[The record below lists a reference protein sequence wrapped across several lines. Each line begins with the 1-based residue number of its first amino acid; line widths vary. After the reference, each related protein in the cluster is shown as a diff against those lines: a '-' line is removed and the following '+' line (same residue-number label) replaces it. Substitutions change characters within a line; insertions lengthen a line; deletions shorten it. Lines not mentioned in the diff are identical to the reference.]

1 MAKKSI
7 QEKEFLHLVKQHER
21 IIYKLVNV
29 YAADEE
35 EKQDLIQEILYQAW
49 KGYAAFEGRAAFSTW
64 LYRLSLNTIF
74 TFRRRESRSGTRA
87 DSAVAEPWADEQVN
101 TSLEAK
107 MLLQA
112 IRALPELDRAL
123 ISLHL
128 DGYAHAEIADVT
140 GLTESNVR
148 VRVHRI
154 KKHLI
159 TTLNG

>member
-1 MAKKSI
+1 MAKESA
-7 QEKEFLHLVKQHER
+7 QEKEFLQLVKQHER

-29 YAADEE
+29 YAADEV

-49 KGYAAFEGRAAFSTW
+49 KGYAAFEGRSAFSTW

-74 TFRRRESRSGTRA
+74 TFRRKESRGSTSA
-87 DSAVAEPWADEQVN
+87 DVSLAEPWADEQVN
-101 TSLEAK
+101 KSIEAK
-107 MLLQA
+107 MLLKA

-128 DGYAHAEIADVT
+128 DGYAHAEIAEVT

>member
-1 MAKKSI
+1 MAKESA
-7 QEKEFLHLVKQHER
+7 QEKEFLQLVKQHER

-35 EKQDLIQEILYQAW
+35 EKRDLIQEILYQAW
-49 KGYAAFEGRAAFSTW
+49 KGYAGFERRSAFSTW

-74 TFRRRESRSGTRA
+74 TFRRRETRNSTRA
-87 DSAVAEPWADEQVN
+87 SASASEPWEHEQAN
-101 TSLEAK
+101 SSIEAK
-107 MLLQA
+107 MLLRA
-112 IRALPELDRAL
+112 IRDLPELDRAL

-128 DGYAHAEIADVT
+128 DGYAHAEIAEVV

>member
-1 MAKKSI
+1 MAKESI

-74 TFRRRESRSGTRA
+74 TFRRRESRGGVRA
-87 DSAVAEPWADEQVN
+87 NSAVPEPWANEQAN

>member
-1 MAKKSI
+1 MTKESA
-7 QEKEFLHLVKQHER
+7 QEKAFLQLVRQHER

-29 YAADEE
+29 YAVDEE
-35 EKQDLIQEILYQAW
+35 EKRDLIQEILYQAW
-49 KGYAAFEGRAAFSTW
+49 KGYAGFEGRSAFSTW

-74 TFRRRESRSGTRA
+74 TFRRKETRNASRDVA
-87 DSAVAEPWADEQVN
+87 AVSEPWEQEQAN
-101 TSLEAK
+101 SSIEAK
-107 MLLQA
+107 MLLKA
-112 IRALPELDRAL
+112 IRELPELDRAL

-128 DGYAHAEIADVT
+128 DGYAHAEIADMV
-140 GLTESNVR
+140 GLTENNVR

>member
-1 MAKKSI
+1 MAKESP
-7 QEKEFLHLVKQHER
+7 QEKEFLQLVKQHER

-29 YAADEE
+29 YAVDEE
-35 EKQDLIQEILYQAW
+35 EKRDLIQEILYQAW
-49 KGYAAFEGRAAFSTW
+49 KGYAGFEGRSAFSTW

-74 TFRRRESRSGTRA
+74 TFRRKESRNGTKTG
-87 DSAVAEPWADEQVN
+87 AVAAEPWEDEQAN
-101 TSLEAK
+101 SSLEAK
-107 MLLQA
+107 MLLKA
-112 IRALPELDRAL
+112 IRELPELDRAL

-128 DGYAHAEIADVT
+128 DGYAHAEIAEVV
-140 GLTESNVR
+140 GLTETNVR